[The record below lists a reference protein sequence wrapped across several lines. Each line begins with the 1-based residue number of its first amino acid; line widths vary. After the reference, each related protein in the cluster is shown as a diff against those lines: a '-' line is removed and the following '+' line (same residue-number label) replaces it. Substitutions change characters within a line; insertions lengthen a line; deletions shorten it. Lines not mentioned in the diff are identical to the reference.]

1 MAGTPEEKQAIADL
15 FRAYGES
22 HSEGIRNELV
32 EKHLYLA
39 EILARKYAGRGV
51 DYEDLLQVAS
61 YALVL
66 AVERFDPGKGVQFTS
81 FATPTIIGEIKR
93 YFRDTA
99 WSLKVPRRLK
109 EIAMRIP
116 QAKERLMEE
125 LGHVPTVQEL
135 SKDLGVPEDEILEAL
150 ESSRAYST
158 YSLEQEAEES
168 AESGDSPIF
177 EKYLGTEERGY
188 DRFDTSTVVQNVM
201 AELSDTEKEIMRR
214 RFLQEMT
221 QREVAEALGLSQMTV
236 SRIEKAMRA
245 KFRAE
250 YNK

>member
-1 MAGTPEEKQAIADL
+1 MAETAEEKQKVAEL
-15 FRAYGES
+15 FREYLETR
-22 HSEGIRNELV
+22 SEDLRNELA

-51 DYEDLLQVAS
+51 DYEDLYQVAS
-61 YALVL
+61 YALLL
-66 AVERFDPGKGVQFTS
+66 AIERYDPDKGVQFTS
-81 FATPTIIGEIKR
+81 FATPTIIGEIKK

-116 QAKERLMEE
+116 QAKEKLIEE
-125 LGHVPTVQEL
+125 LGHVPTVPEL
-135 SKDLGVPEDEILEAL
+135 AKELDVPEDEILEAL
-150 ESSRAYST
+150 EGSRAYTT
-158 YSLEQEAEES
+158 YSLEQEAEAS
-168 AESGDSPIF
+168 AEAGDSPIF
-177 EKYLGTEERGY
+177 EKYLGTEEKGY
-188 DRFDTSTVVQNVM
+188 DDFETSSVVRNVM
-201 AELSDTEKEIMRR
+201 AELSDTEKDIMRK

-250 YNK
+250 YNR

>member
-1 MAGTPEEKQAIADL
+1 MAQTPEEKRAIAEL
-15 FRAYGES
+15 FRKYRETPT
-22 HSEGIRNELV
+22 EELRNELV

-39 EILARKYAGRGV
+39 EILARKYSGRGV
-51 DYEDLLQVAS
+51 DYDDLYQVAS

-66 AVERFDPGKGVQFTS
+66 AIERYDPDKGVQFSS
-81 FATPTIIGEIKR
+81 FATPTIIGEIKK

-116 QAKERLMEE
+116 SAKERLLEE
-125 LGHVPTVQEL
+125 LGRVPTVPEL
-135 SKDLGVPEDEILEAL
+135 AAEMGVPEEEILEAL

-158 YSLEQEAEES
+158 YSLEQEAEEA
-168 AESGDSPIF
+168 AEAGDSPIF
-177 EKYLGTEERGY
+177 EKYLGTEEKGY
-188 DRFDTSTVVQNVM
+188 DAFDTSSVVKNVM
-201 AELSDTEKEIMRR
+201 AELSDTEKEVMRK

-250 YNK
+250 YNR